1 MLHKTNLVAKRSSP
15 GLLVYYIKISP
26 VFLPDAIT
34 PERTNRFPRFC
45 IRWKGLGLR
54 EVYSKEN
61 SGKFRKNST
70 EKWGNRFSHTAPS
83 IIHSMYFKPIATV
96 RDKVFDR

>member
-1 MLHKTNLVAKRSSP
+1 MFDSV
-15 GLLVYYIKISP
+15 VYNIKISR

-54 EVYSKEN
+54 EVYSNEN
-61 SGKFRKNST
+61 LGKISI
-70 EKWGNRFSHTAPS
+70 EKRENRENHFLNTAPS
-83 IIHSMYFKPIATV
+83 LIHSMYYKPI
-96 RDKVFDR
+96 F

>member
-1 MLHKTNLVAKRSSP
+1 MEQAALYWETTAACSQHPYSIHI
-15 GLLVYYIKISP
+15 YYIKISP

-61 SGKFRKNST
+61 SGKIQQKSG
-70 EKWGNRFSHTAPS
+70 K
-83 IIHSMYFKPIATV
+83 I
-96 RDKVFDR
+96 VFTYSAISDT

>member
-1 MLHKTNLVAKRSSP
+1 M
-15 GLLVYYIKISP
+15 KISR

-54 EVYSKEN
+54 EVYSKQN
-61 SGKFRKNST
+61 SGKIST
-70 EKWGNRFSHTAPS
+70 EKQENRENHFSHVAPS
-83 IIHSMYFKPIATV
+83 GGETEFAGSASNA
-96 RDKVFDR
+96 

>member
-1 MLHKTNLVAKRSSP
+1 MYNNMLPVRSRGGSLVFN
-15 GLLVYYIKISP
+15 IKISR

-61 SGKFRKNST
+61 SGKIST
-70 EKWGNRFSHTAPS
+70 EKRENLFSHTAPS
-83 IIHSMYFKPIATV
+83 LIHSMYYKPI
-96 RDKVFDR
+96 F